1 MIPNPEN
8 PDPLRSLQSQLW
20 LRVTNG
26 QQGWEILAR
35 WDAPFPFSPVSSLPQ
50 SISSAFRSIYQ
61 QHGVVGLWRG
71 VTGAVPRV
79 AVGSAVQ
86 LATFASAK
94 DWVCE
99 RQVSGKCAG
108 SGCHPS
114 PVLPFLVGKS

>member
-1 MIPNPEN
+1 MTGTWGCATESGESRPPEIS
-8 PDPLRSLQSQLW
+8 PSQQW
-20 LRVTNG
+20 PRVTSD
-26 QQGWEILAR
+26 QQGWEILPGWETLAE
-35 WDAPFPFSPVSSLPQ
+35 WDTPFPLPPISSLPQ
-50 SISSAFRSIYQ
+50 NISSAFKSIYE

-99 RQVSGKCAG
+99 RQVSG
-108 SGCHPS
+108 S
-114 PVLPFLVGKS
+114 